1 MPRISRWFVKSAMVY
16 LMAALVIGAA
26 TAAPGALN
34 LPANVAVL
42 RPTIVHLITVGWLTQ
57 MIFGVAYWMFPRAS
71 RANPRGS
78 EALATAV
85 YVLLNSGLIAR
96 VLAEPAHALRP
107 DARLWGWALAA
118 AGLLQLLA
126 ACGFALNTWN
136 RVKAK

>member
-16 LMAALVIGAA
+16 LVAALVIGVA
-26 TAAPGALN
+26 TASPSVFD
-34 LPANVAVL
+34 LPTNVAVL
-42 RPTIVHLITVGWLTQ
+42 RTSMVHLITVGWLTQ

-71 RANPRGS
+71 RERPRNS

-85 YVLLNSGLIAR
+85 YVLLNFGLIAR
-96 VLAEPAHALRP
+96 VLAEPAQALRP
-107 DARLWGWALAA
+107 DVSLWAWGLAA